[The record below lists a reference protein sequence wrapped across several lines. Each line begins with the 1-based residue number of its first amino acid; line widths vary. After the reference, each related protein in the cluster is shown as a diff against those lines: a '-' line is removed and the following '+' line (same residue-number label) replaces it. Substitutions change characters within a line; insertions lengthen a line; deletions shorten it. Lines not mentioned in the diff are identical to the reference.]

1 MAFMRLSRIY
11 RYPVKGFTPEPLIRT
26 RLEAGGGIAFDRA
39 CAFVCGNLPDPPVA
53 GGWVP
58 ARTFY
63 QLTVYPELANYTAE
77 FDDSEGRVLTITAP
91 DGAMARADLD
101 MPQAFAGINRLI
113 RERFEAGPHATPE
126 LFVQAPGRG
135 QWDFTDTAVSIINLA
150 SVRSLSEAIGEK
162 LDPLRFR
169 ANLYIDGID
178 AWEEFALIGRRLKVG
193 DAEIEVM
200 RPAMRCAATSADP
213 STGDTSI
220 NVPVAL
226 RKLTGHLFCGVY
238 ARVAKSGDIASAS
251 KIEDLGEWNGNPY
264 DELPVR
270 TPDPAQWPRFVT
282 VQQAD
287 EIVVLENPTG
297 NWPLLQGAPGQ
308 TVKAHLAGARPVSL
322 AIRKA
327 RRRQFAVAGNPALG
341 KLNPGDR
348 LLITGP
354 YGEADQE
361 DG

>member
-1 MAFMRLSRIY
+1 MAFMQLSRIY

-26 RLEAGGGIAFDRA
+26 RLVAGGGIPFDRA

-63 QLTVYPELANYTAE
+63 QLTVYPELAKYTAE
-77 FDDSEGRVLTITAP
+77 FDDSEDRVLTVTAP

-113 RERFEAGPHATPE
+113 RERFEAGPHATPQ
-126 LFVQAPGRG
+126 LFVQAPGHG

-150 SVRSLSEAIGEK
+150 SVRALSEAIGEK

-169 ANLYIDGID
+169 ANLYIDGIP
-178 AWEEFALIGRRLKVG
+178 AWREFALIGRRLKVG

-213 STGDTSI
+213 ATGDTAI

-226 RKLTGHLFCGVY
+226 RRLTGHLFCGVY
-238 ARVAKSGDIASAS
+238 ARVTQSGNIASAS
-251 KIEDLGEWNGNPY
+251 KIEDLGEWDGNPY
-264 DELPVR
+264 DNLPVR
-270 TPDPAQWPRFVT
+270 TPEPNLWPRFVT
-282 VQQAD
+282 VQRAD
-287 EIVVLENPTG
+287 DMMILENPSG
-297 NWPLLQGAPGQ
+297 NWPFLQGAPGQ
-308 TVKAHLAGARPVSL
+308 TLKGHLAAARPLSL
-322 AIRKA
+322 SIQDASQ
-327 RRRQFAVAGNPALG
+327 RQFVVSGNPALT
-341 KLNPGDR
+341 NASPGEQ
-348 LLITGP
+348 LVITGP
-354 YGEADQE
+354 FGDA
-361 DG
+361 G